1 MLYEK
6 ERDYTMSKA
15 LNITDIVNIFDARP
29 LSSHEKIGEFY
40 VDTSEARGE
49 DTAAKMMFLL
59 EHSDKKNQKFLF
71 MGHNGCGKSTELYKI
86 ADILNPKYLIIH
98 YSISQYV
105 DFIGI
110 SYIDVLF
117 SILNNVLSAST
128 DYKINIERDA
138 VLSIYNY
145 WKDEKVVSFTEEET
159 AQVEAEAS
167 VGFSLFEMLSEKIK
181 FFLQTSSKVKDETT
195 RKIEPTIPELISKI
209 NLLLADFTKKTNDL
223 GKIPLLM
230 VDDLDKLGMI
240 QAREIFIDH
249 SRYITSLNLN
259 IVYTFPIYLFY
270 SPDFKLIESDFDECL
285 LLSVI
290 KVRYPSGEKYSKGF
304 ETIREIIFKRVD
316 ASLFDDNVVDFVID
330 KSAGSLRTAFR
341 LLRESAL
348 NAVLYCKKSGID
360 LATMKVRSEDVQKA
374 YQAYKSEMERLVR
387 KEQIEMLRE
396 IHHTKRPFIDKDN
409 ILVMDLLRS
418 LAVIEYNSER
428 WCDLNPAIREFLKE
442 KNEL

>member
-1 MLYEK
+1 MLYRK
-6 ERDYTMSKA
+6 ERDYNMSKA
-15 LNITDIVNIFDARP
+15 LSVIDIINVFDTRP
-29 LSSHEKIGEFY
+29 LSSHEKIDEFY

-59 EHSDKKNQKFLF
+59 EHSDKEDQKFLF

-86 ADILNPKYLIIH
+86 ADILAPKYLIIH

-117 SILNNVLSAST
+117 SILNNVLLISA
-128 DYKINIERDA
+128 DYKMNISRDA

-145 WKDEKVVSFTEEET
+145 WKDEKVISFTDKET
-159 AQVEAEAS
+159 AQIEAEAS
-167 VGFSLFEMLSEKIK
+167 IGFSLFEMLSEKIK

-195 RKIEPTIPELISKI
+195 RRIEPTIPELISKI
-209 NLLLADFTKKTNDL
+209 NLLLADFTKKAHDL
-223 GKIPLLM
+223 GKTPLLM
-230 VDDLDKLGMI
+230 IDDLDKLGMI

-290 KVRYPSGEKYSKGF
+290 KVRNPLGEKYTKGV
-304 ETIREIIFKRVD
+304 ETIREIVSKRAD
-316 ASLFDDNVVDFVID
+316 STLFEDDVVDFVID
-330 KSAGSLRTAFR
+330 KSAGSLRTVCR
-341 LLRESAL
+341 ILREAAL
-348 NAVLYCKKSGID
+348 NAALCCRKDGGNLSAI
-360 LATMKVRSEDVQKA
+360 KVGWVDVKKA
-374 YQAYKSEMERLVR
+374 YSAYKSEMERLVR
-387 KEQIEMLRE
+387 KEQIGMLRE
-396 IHHTKRPFIDKDN
+396 IHRTKRPFIDKDN
-409 ILVMDLLRS
+409 VLVMDLLRS

-428 WCDLNPAIREFLKE
+428 WCDLNPAIREFLEE